1 MKRRSFLP
9 IPFIASVAGVSLAS
23 VAIGKA
29 KESPRK
35 SALVRAGKDR
45 SDKPFTFLDAEFTVK
60 VSEQDTEGRCVV
72 FDTIRHAK
80 VGPQLHIHTNCDE
93 WFWVMSGEFKF
104 QSGDDIMRLKAGDSL
119 LVPQG
124 VQHAFVK
131 VSEGDARLVIMHQPA
146 VGMETYFREAL
157 LLPDQTPEGRRSLA
171 EKHGMRFVGPP
182 LRPD

>member
-9 IPFIASVAGVSLAS
+9 IPFVASLAGASLAS
-23 VAIGKA
+23 LAVGKA
-29 KESPRK
+29 KKSPRK

-45 SDKPFTFLDAEFTVK
+45 SDKPFRFLDADFTVK
-60 VSEQDTEGRCVV
+60 VSEQDTEGRCVI

-80 VGPQLHIHTNCDE
+80 VGPQLHIHDNCDE
-93 WFWVMSGEFKF
+93 WFFVMDGEFKF
-104 QSGDDIMRLKAGDSL
+104 QVGDDMLRLKAGDSL
-119 LVPQG
+119 MVPQG

-131 VSEGDARLVIMHQPA
+131 VSEGDARLTIMHQPG

-171 EKHGMRFVGPP
+171 EKHGMRFVGPS
-182 LRPD
+182 LKPD